1 MSDEHPRPGHALVQD
16 RHGGRPVEVED
27 TLPCVPLAVQALFD
41 DPNLLGYLVERTV
54 GGATMHMTEE
64 DTAHA
69 ERYPG
74 TIKSLA
80 ECTVGEAVYARY
92 GQDSDRV
99 QRWMPLRVVAKLP
112 SST

>member
-1 MSDEHPRPGHALVQD
+1 MSDERPRSGHVLVQD

-27 TLPCVPLAVQALFD
+27 TLPCVPLAVQALFE
-41 DPNLLGYLVERTV
+41 DPNILGYLVERNV
-54 GGATMHMTEE
+54 GGATVLMTEE
-64 DTAHA
+64 DATHA

-80 ECTVGEAVYARY
+80 EYTVGETVYARY

-99 QRWMPLRVVAKLP
+99 QRWVPLRVVAKAP
-112 SST
+112 APT